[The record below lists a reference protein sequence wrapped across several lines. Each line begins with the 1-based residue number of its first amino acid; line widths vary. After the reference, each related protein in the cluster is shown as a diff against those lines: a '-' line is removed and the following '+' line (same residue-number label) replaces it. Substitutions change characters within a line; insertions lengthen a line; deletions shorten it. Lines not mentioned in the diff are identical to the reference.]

1 MTAEEIRAEAIERVA
16 RADYLRRYR
25 ADGFMWETTTE
36 AIRGR
41 HRAAA
46 ALAVDA
52 LGDMLP
58 TGVERLAAYAVTD
71 RTDDRLMQRYTTNWQ
86 DVTA

>member
-1 MTAEEIRAEAIERVA
+1 MTPEEIRAEAIERIA

-36 AIRGR
+36 AIRGQ
-41 HRAAA
+41 HRATA

-58 TGVERLAAYAVTD
+58 IGEESRYLGRGMDRRARYFTGWREVT
-71 RTDDRLMQRYTTNWQ
+71 T
-86 DVTA
+86 